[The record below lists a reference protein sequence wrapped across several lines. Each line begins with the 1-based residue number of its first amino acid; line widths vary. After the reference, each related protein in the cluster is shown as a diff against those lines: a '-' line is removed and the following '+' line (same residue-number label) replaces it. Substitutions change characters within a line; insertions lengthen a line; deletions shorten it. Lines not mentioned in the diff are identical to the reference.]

1 MFKKINLKKFF
12 NSKTFY
18 FLLGSLTIITVIFI
32 VGVIR
37 IQDGNKNILDTD
49 IFQSL
54 KITSP
59 EIPPTLS
66 FAGENVP
73 LNDFEVRERVD
84 RELIVNTYWF
94 SSTIL
99 GMKRANRWFPVIEPI
114 LKKYNV
120 PDDFKY
126 LALIESNL
134 SNASSYA
141 GAVGF
146 WQLTLEAAKKY
157 GLEVD
162 DQVDERYN
170 IEKST
175 EAACKY
181 ILDAYHQFDSWTLAA
196 ATYNMGFNGM
206 KKQIER
212 EKTNTYYNLILSDET
227 MRYVARILAMKIIY
241 NNPHKYGYFLTQED
255 LYPVLKTKSI
265 NVDSTVDDWADF
277 AINHGINYK
286 ILKYYNPWLRDISL
300 TNKKK
305 EIYILKIPQ
314 SPDDGIVPDG
324 H

>member
-1 MFKKINLKKFF
+1 MLKKISFKKFF
-12 NSKTFY
+12 NSKIF
-18 FLLGSLTIITVIFI
+18 FFAFGAATIITIVFI
-32 VGVIR
+32 IGVIR
-37 IQDGNKNILDTD
+37 IQDSNKNIFDDASNQL
-49 IFQSL
+49 L

-59 EIPPTLS
+59 EIPQALS
-66 FAGENVP
+66 FAGEKVP

-134 SNASSYA
+134 SNSSSYA

-146 WQLTLEAAKKY
+146 WQLTVEAAKKY
-157 GLEVD
+157 GLEVN
-162 DQVDERYN
+162 DQIDERYN
-170 IEKST
+170 VEKST

-181 ILDAYHQFDSWTLAA
+181 ILDAYDEFKSWTLAA

-206 KKQIER
+206 RKQIDR
-212 EKTNTYYNLILSDET
+212 EKTNDYYNLILSDET

-241 NNPHKYGYFLTQED
+241 KSPQKYGYFLKPED
-255 LYPVLKTKSI
+255 LYPVLKTI
-265 NVDSTVDDWADF
+265 NIKVDSSVDDWADF
-277 AINHGINYK
+277 AANHGVNYK

-300 TNKKK
+300 INKKK
-305 EIYILKIPQ
+305 RIYTLKLPQ
-314 SPDDGIVPDG
+314 VPNDGIIPSG
-324 H
+324 N